1 MIMSKIIT
9 MNEEEALIIMKAR
22 GAEWTVEVF
31 DDQKCLEHHQVK
43 SIEDAVK
50 RAFTYMFEPIALTR
64 QTVCYDAVAF
74 HDKDCNY
81 VFDFKLHNVTVH
93 LK

>member
-1 MIMSKIIT
+1 MITSKIIT
-9 MNEEEALIIMKAR
+9 MNDETALIVMNAR
-22 GAEWTVEVF
+22 GAEWTVEII
-31 DDQKCLEHHQVK
+31 DDQKCLEQHQVE

-50 RAFTYMFEPIALTR
+50 HAFTYMFEPIALMR

-74 HDKDCNY
+74 HDEDCKY
-81 VFDFKLHNVTVH
+81 VFDFKLHKITVH